1 MPSIIL
7 DDFFGDTKI
16 ELQLA
21 HKSSVDDKNLHMI
34 HKVFGEI
41 VKLKDEIKKHKK
53 FRQDLYEVCNIDER
67 HTDEYIISV
76 FRDIEESDEYQP
88 HPKVVVDIMN
98 DIINQVE
105 TREWKRVND
114 HRERVVKKM
123 KNQSQKIENWKTATG
138 EAEDRLDEQM
148 LLNENMKDDWAV
160 ATEKIGQENSDLH
173 NEIKRLKKSHA
184 DTCSYWRI
192 KVMSVEE
199 ENKCLKNELSVK
211 HPVIF
216 QKTYQL
222 QRDEIE
228 KLKDEN
234 EKLKA
239 ENEKLQNRIEDAEQ
253 RGFDEGRD
261 QYQVDSEYLD
271 EKEDEIKRLRELIEK
286 LKENVMDEYG
296 D

>member
-21 HKSSVDDKNLHMI
+21 HKPSVDEKNLNMI

-41 VKLKDEIKKHKK
+41 VKLKKENQKLKEAEPTTDPIK
-53 FRQDLYEVCNIDER
+53 DC
-67 HTDEYIISV
+67 
-76 FRDIEESDEYQP
+76 
-88 HPKVVVDIMN
+88 MN

-123 KNQSQKIENWKTATG
+123 KNQSQKIEN
-138 EAEDRLDEQM
+138 
-148 LLNENMKDDWAV
+148 MKDDWAV

-184 DTCSYWRI
+184 ETCSYWRI

-199 ENKCLKNELSVK
+199 ENKCLKDEKIHLQTIYNGRYVKYENEIKLLKDVNK
-211 HPVIF
+211 LHL
-216 QKTYQL
+216 QKL
-222 QRDEIE
+222 EHME
-228 KLKDEN
+228 KSKSGIRYKELLDEN
-234 EKLKA
+234 EKLK
-239 ENEKLQNRIEDAEQ
+239 NRIEDAEQ

-271 EKEDEIKRLRELIEK
+271 EKVYTEEFEYAHGYNRIVKSKVIVYSFQDKIKITVGEIK
-286 LKENVMDEYG
+286 
-296 D
+296 

>member
-21 HKSSVDDKNLHMI
+21 HKSSVDDKNLDMI
-34 HKVFGEI
+34 NKVFCEI
-41 VKLKDEIKKHKK
+41 VKLKKENEKLKKAKPTTDPIK
-53 FRQDLYEVCNIDER
+53 DC
-67 HTDEYIISV
+67 
-76 FRDIEESDEYQP
+76 
-88 HPKVVVDIMN
+88 MN

-173 NEIKRLKKSHA
+173 NEIKRLK
-184 DTCSYWRI
+184 D
-192 KVMSVEE
+192 
-199 ENKCLKNELSVK
+199 ELRVK

-228 KLKDEN
+228 KLKAALRNSSGSFKCEKCNIHLTGDDVYRSVDEC
-234 EKLKA
+234 EGKL
-239 ENEKLQNRIEDAEQ
+239 LC
-253 RGFDEGRD
+253 
-261 QYQVDSEYLD
+261 DSCW
-271 EKEDEIKRLRELIEK
+271 
-286 LKENVMDEYG
+286 VVG
-296 D
+296 